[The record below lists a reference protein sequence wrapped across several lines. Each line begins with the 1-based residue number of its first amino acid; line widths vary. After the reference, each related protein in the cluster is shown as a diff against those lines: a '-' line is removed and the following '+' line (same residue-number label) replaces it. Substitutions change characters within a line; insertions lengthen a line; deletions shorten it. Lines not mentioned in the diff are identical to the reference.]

1 MKKAFAILLVLVM
14 GVSFVAC
21 GASAGGEV
29 KEPAKVE
36 IGGTEA
42 AEKPAQ
48 TEDSAA
54 VQSTETEVSI
64 EETLLVDEG
73 GVKITAKGLR
83 MGGLFGPELK
93 LLIENNSGKDLTVQ
107 CRNVS
112 VNGYMV
118 ETMMSVD
125 VVNGKKANDSITFMA
140 SDLEISGITAI
151 ADMEF
156 SFHMFTTA
164 DWEAYLDTAP
174 IQLKTSIADTYEYA
188 FDDSG
193 EVAYDA
199 GGIKVIIKGLA
210 EDTSIWGPS
219 VVVYIENNTD
229 KAFTVQA
236 RDVSVNGFM
245 LDPIFSCDV
254 MPGKKAVDTITFMDT
269 QLEENEIGS
278 IENIELSFRIFDF
291 ESWDTIVDTDVVSMA
306 F

>member
-1 MKKAFAILLVLVM
+1 M
-14 GVSFVAC
+14 
-21 GASAGGEV
+21 
-29 KEPAKVE
+29 
-36 IGGTEA
+36 
-42 AEKPAQ
+42 
-48 TEDSAA
+48 
-54 VQSTETEVSI
+54 
-64 EETLLVDEG
+64 
-73 GVKITAKGLR
+73 KITAKGLR

-151 ADMEF
+151 ADMEL

-174 IQLKTSIADTYEYA
+174 VQLKTSIADTYEYA

-254 MPGKKAVDTITFMDT
+254 MPGKKAVDAITFMDT

-278 IENIELSFRIFDF
+278 IENIELSFCIFDF
-291 ESWDTIVDTDVVSMA
+291 ESWDAIVDTDVVSMA

>member
-1 MKKAFAILLVLVM
+1 MKTAFAILLVLVM

-36 IGGTEA
+36 VGGTEA

-48 TEDSAA
+48 TEGSAA

-140 SDLEISGITAI
+140 SDLEICGITAI
-151 ADMEF
+151 ADMEL

-164 DWEAYLDTAP
+164 DWEAYPETAP
-174 IQLKTSIADTYEYA
+174 IPVKAPIAE
-188 FDDSG
+188 
-193 EVAYDA
+193 
-199 GGIKVIIKGLA
+199 
-210 EDTSIWGPS
+210 
-219 VVVYIENNTD
+219 TD
-229 KAFTVQA
+229 
-236 RDVSVNGFM
+236 
-245 LDPIFSCDV
+245 
-254 MPGKKAVDTITFMDT
+254 
-269 QLEENEIGS
+269 E
-278 IENIELSFRIFDF
+278 
-291 ESWDTIVDTDVVSMA
+291 
-306 F
+306 

>member
-36 IGGTEA
+36 VGGTEA

-83 MGGLFGPELK
+83 MGGLFGPELE

-151 ADMEF
+151 ADMEL

-278 IENIELSFRIFDF
+278 IENIELSFCIFDF

>member
-36 IGGTEA
+36 VGGTEA
-42 AEKPAQ
+42 AEKPGQ

-83 MGGLFGPELK
+83 MSGLFGPELK

-140 SDLEISGITAI
+140 SDLEICGITAI
-151 ADMEF
+151 ADMEL

-174 IQLKTSIADTYEYA
+174 VQLKTSIADTYEYA

-254 MPGKKAVDTITFMDT
+254 MPGKKAVDAITFMDT

-278 IENIELSFRIFDF
+278 IENIELSFCIFDF